1 MIQAERGYETHDAEL
16 LAIVMAFK
24 QWRHYLE
31 GSRYPIEVIT
41 DHNNLK
47 YFMTTK
53 ELNGRQARWA
63 LRLAAFNFVIQY
75 QPGRL
80 NAADAPSRRPD
91 YAAIEQGED
100 MILLT
105 LQNKLKSMEM
115 ADLGVNRLQVN
126 SITAV
131 NRQLVNGVT
140 TEKKNGMISINQRSL
155 SRDDTLGRALIKPAN
170 IGRIAS
176 EKHAT
181 CHAAD
186 AIELCAIVPRIMV
199 INAAEEEL
207 PYEKTSSGLSQMI
220 LKLQKHDSFV
230 NKKRSEFAANSRLNG
245 RHSGGWHI
253 DATDMLRKHLCLYL
267 PQDPALIQE
276 VIRRHH
282 DVNTAGHLGNDK
294 TLALIKRKYFWTAMV
309 KDVKNYVKGCLTCQ
323 RTKTPRH

>member
-63 LRLAAFNFVIQY
+63 LRLAAFDFVIRY

-80 NAADAPSRRPD
+80 NAADALSRRPD

-100 MILLT
+100 MILPT

-126 SITAV
+126 SIIAV
-131 NRQLVNGVT
+131 NRQLVNSVT
-140 TEKKNGMISINQRSL
+140 TKKKNGMTSINQRSL
-155 SRDDTLGRALIKPAN
+155 SRDDTLGHALIKPAN
-170 IGRIAS
+170 IR
-176 EKHAT
+176 
-181 CHAAD
+181 
-186 AIELCAIVPRIMV
+186 
-199 INAAEEEL
+199 
-207 PYEKTSSGLSQMI
+207 
-220 LKLQKHDSFV
+220 
-230 NKKRSEFAANSRLNG
+230 
-245 RHSGGWHI
+245 
-253 DATDMLRKHLCLYL
+253 
-267 PQDPALIQE
+267 
-276 VIRRHH
+276 
-282 DVNTAGHLGNDK
+282 
-294 TLALIKRKYFWTAMV
+294 
-309 KDVKNYVKGCLTCQ
+309 
-323 RTKTPRH
+323 